1 VSADGGP
8 TGRRLPLKLTLSQ
21 ALSRL
26 ATVPPK
32 LFTRER
38 DALVDHLRRAGDK
51 KTAKVVKARR
61 APTLPVWIV
70 NRLALAHP
78 ETLDDLMG
86 AADRL
91 KAVQLGRRQEPGG
104 LTKAM
109 ATYRAVLDRL
119 VDHGR
124 SLLKEAGTGNRSQML
139 SRVERTL
146 NAALVNPSSR
156 ATLRRGELE
165 TELDAPGFDVFAG
178 AHPAERR
185 GRGRLARA
193 SVSSIAPQTSGA
205 TIPETSR
212 QRVVATIPETP
223 RRHRRR
229 ESAEQNPEAVRR
241 LLAAVDSAREG
252 LAAAREETHLAK
264 TRLADL
270 RREVQQSKQS
280 LKERTQEAR
289 RRARALRLALKAL
302 GGHRRRPLS
311 PPR

>member
-1 VSADGGP
+1 VSADSGP

-32 LFTRER
+32 LFIRER

-51 KTAKVVKARR
+51 KTAKIVKARR

-78 ETLDDLMG
+78 EILDELMG

-91 KAVQLGRRQEPGG
+91 KAIQLGRREEPGG
-104 LTKAM
+104 LAKAM
-109 ATYRAVLDRL
+109 ANYRAVLDRL

-124 SLLKEAGTGNRSQML
+124 SLLKEAGTGNSSQMP
-139 SRVERTL
+139 SRVEGTL

-156 ATLRRGELE
+156 VTLRRGELE

-178 AHPAERR
+178 ARPAERR

-193 SVSSIAPQTSGA
+193 SVSSIVPQTSSGA

-212 QRVVATIPETP
+212 QRAETP

-229 ESAEQNPEAVRR
+229 ESAEQNPKAVRR
-241 LLAAVDSAREG
+241 LLATVDSARER
-252 LAAAREETHLAK
+252 LAAAHEETHLAK

-270 RREVQQSKQS
+270 LREVEQSKQS

-302 GGHRRRPLS
+302 GGHRRHPSS